1 MKGKI
6 MDDKK
11 RPYKMYAA
19 MAGAAVSA
27 AVAEWVNAPAV
38 ALVIA
43 TSLVAG
49 LAAYA
54 KSNPKVEE

>member
-1 MKGKI
+1 
-6 MDDKK
+6 
-11 RPYKMYAA
+11 MYAA